1 MSYSEWYWL
10 ALLAIMWGC
19 GRWANI
25 VSKKV
30 PDWIH
35 SDWNH
40 QATTFLAQKD
50 TMMTPDA
57 TNEEEALGDPAPAY
71 QWWTPMRAPHL
82 KVNDHKFWWVP
93 FLGPALNKDWRGLWT
108 EVWIVVLS
116 LFMLGT
122 VTVLMDAKLV
132 PDLNMFRVFG
142 GIFFFAWLQSMTNV
156 DHKTQFLPDI
166 MTLPLLWFGLFWAVL
181 QPGLITAS
189 HAVEGAIIGYM
200 SLWSLNKAF
209 MLLRRKQGMGGGDLK
224 LAAAIGAWVG
234 PLGVLMTIGLS
245 SFVAIGMALA
255 LFIGRKNFLKF
266 AYGPSLAVAGVII
279 YLLQPFLWYAMHNAK

>member
-1 MSYSEWYWL
+1 MNYSEWYGL
-10 ALLAIMWGC
+10 ILLAIMWGC
-19 GRWANI
+19 ARWAHL

-35 SDWNH
+35 ADWNH

-71 QWWTPMRAPHL
+71 LWWTPTRASHL
-82 KVNDHKFWWVP
+82 KENDHKLWWIP

-108 EVWIVVLS
+108 EVWVVVLS

-122 VTVLMDAKLV
+122 ITTLMEANVVSKL
-132 PDLNMFRVFG
+132 DMFRVAG
-142 GIFFFAWLQSMTNV
+142 GIVFFAWLQSMTNV

-166 MTLPLLWFGLFWAVL
+166 MTLPLMWLGFFWAVL
-181 QPGLITAS
+181 QPGLTTPA
-189 HAVEGAIIGYM
+189 HAIEGAIIGYM
-200 SLWSLNKAF
+200 SLWMLNKAF
-209 MLLRRKQGMGGGDLK
+209 WLLRRKQGMGGGDLK

-234 PLGVLMTIGLS
+234 PMGVLMTIGLS
-245 SFVAIGMALA
+245 SFIAIGMAIVL
-255 LFIGRKNFLKF
+255 LIGRKNFLKF
-266 AYGPSLAVAGVII
+266 AFGPSLALAGVII
-279 YLLQPFLWYAMHNAK
+279 YLLQPFLLYAMNTAK